1 MFAKTVIRQGEK
13 IIKLEKIN
21 KELENKNEQ
30 LEWKNFN
37 TNREY
42 LSLMGI
48 LDNAQEEFLN
58 ILNNI
63 EEILS
68 SNNYGQAEI
77 KIRKALEEIRK
88 QKDIIIKDLEINNE
102 SSTTFDINR

>member
-1 MFAKTVIRQGEK
+1 MFARIVRKQGEK
-13 IIKLEKIN
+13 IIKLEKAK
-21 KELENKNEQ
+21 KELKNKNEQ

-63 EEILS
+63 EEILA

-88 QKDIIIKDLEINNE
+88 QKDITIKDLEINNE
-102 SSTTFDINR
+102 SSTTFDGNR

>member
-1 MFAKTVIRQGEK
+1 MFTKTVIRQGEK

-21 KELENKNEQ
+21 KELENKNAQ

-42 LSLMGI
+42 LSLMGT
-48 LDNAQEEFLN
+48 LDEAQEEFLY

-68 SNNYGQAEI
+68 SNSYGQAEI

>member
-42 LSLMGI
+42 LSLIGM
-48 LDNAQEEFLN
+48 LDEAQEEFLN

-68 SNNYGQAEI
+68 SNSYGQAEI

>member
-1 MFAKTVIRQGEK
+1 MFARTVIRRGEK

-21 KELENKNEQ
+21 KELENKNAQ

-37 TNREY
+37 TNRDC
-42 LSLMGI
+42 LSLMGM
-48 LDNAQEEFLN
+48 LDEAQEAFLN

-68 SNNYGQAEI
+68 SNSYGQAEI

-102 SSTTFDINR
+102 SSTTFDGNR

>member
-1 MFAKTVIRQGEK
+1 MLFRSK

-42 LSLMGI
+42 LSLMGM

>member
-1 MFAKTVIRQGEK
+1 MFARTVIRRGEK

-21 KELENKNEQ
+21 KELENKNVQ

-37 TNREY
+37 TNREC
-42 LSLMGI
+42 LSLMGM
-48 LDNAQEEFLN
+48 LDEAQEEFLY

-68 SNNYGQAEI
+68 SNSYGQAEI

>member
-1 MFAKTVIRQGEK
+1 MFARTVIRQGEK

-42 LSLMGI
+42 LSLMGM
-48 LDNAQEEFLN
+48 LDEAQEEFLY

-68 SNNYGQAEI
+68 SNSYGQAEI
-77 KIRKALEEIRK
+77 KIRKALEEIRY
-88 QKDIIIKDLEINNE
+88 QKGIIIKDLEINNE
-102 SSTTFDINR
+102 LPTTLDGNR